1 MTGSD
6 IDEKLEE
13 YDEIKEERE
22 LTEEENKE
30 YIKLLA
36 AQQGVRKGVKT
47 PLNEQLDGLS
57 ELITNLSYGM
67 LFDYSNCSFL
77 LPGY

>member
-30 YIKLLA
+30 YIK
-36 AQQGVRKGVKT
+36 T
-47 PLNEQLDGLS
+47 S
-57 ELITNLSYGM
+57 S
-67 LFDYSNCSFL
+67 CST
-77 LPGY
+77 GCKERC